1 MKIGLALGSGSAR
14 GWSHIGIIEALAEL
28 DIHPEIVCGTSIGSI
43 VGAAYAT
50 GNLGRL
56 KQRVCALTKLNT
68 ASYFNFSM
76 SIDGFVNKEKLR
88 AFFADCVTPPGMLIE
103 DLPVRYASVATEVS
117 TGREYWLKKGP
128 LEEAIWSSISLPGL
142 FPPVF
147 YHDRWLFDGG
157 LVNPVP
163 ISVCRAL
170 GADIVLAVNLNGE
183 LIGRHSAKKK
193 PKENKEGEG
202 DFVERIAMTIRQ
214 YGTTLFGEN
223 ESPAHHP
230 PSVFGTIASA
240 VDIVQDRITRSRMA
254 GDPPDIFLTPRLAHV
269 GLLEFYKAEEVINEG
284 KACVSRALTKAIDMT
299 DDPGERQGD
308 ILSRHAATLGR
319 HLKSSPCPQF
329 FPTPHPCSRWRHS
342 WADGFP
348 PGCCSSASCAPF
360 CRMPT
365 SSASGS
371 ASAMPT
377 RSGTGGF
384 PIPSRL
390 PCSWAVLASEWPRCS
405 CAVHASWDS
414 PSAFWPS
421 QAISCWTQ

>member
-254 GDPPDIFLTPRLAHV
+254 GDPPDIFLTLRLAHV

-284 KACVSRALTKAIDMT
+284 RACVSRALPALETLLHRDFGHAH
-299 DDPGERQGD
+299 QGD
-308 ILSRHAATLGR
+308 
-319 HLKSSPCPQF
+319 
-329 FPTPHPCSRWRHS
+329 
-342 WADGFP
+342 
-348 PGCCSSASCAPF
+348 
-360 CRMPT
+360 
-365 SSASGS
+365 
-371 ASAMPT
+371 
-377 RSGTGGF
+377 
-384 PIPSRL
+384 
-390 PCSWAVLASEWPRCS
+390 
-405 CAVHASWDS
+405 
-414 PSAFWPS
+414 
-421 QAISCWTQ
+421 

>member
-50 GNLGRL
+50 GNIGRL

-147 YHDRWLFDGG
+147 YH
-157 LVNPVP
+157 
-163 ISVCRAL
+163 SVCRAL

-284 KACVSRALTKAIDMT
+284 KACVSRALPALETLLHRDFGHAH
-299 DDPGERQGD
+299 QGD
-308 ILSRHAATLGR
+308 
-319 HLKSSPCPQF
+319 
-329 FPTPHPCSRWRHS
+329 
-342 WADGFP
+342 
-348 PGCCSSASCAPF
+348 
-360 CRMPT
+360 
-365 SSASGS
+365 
-371 ASAMPT
+371 
-377 RSGTGGF
+377 
-384 PIPSRL
+384 
-390 PCSWAVLASEWPRCS
+390 
-405 CAVHASWDS
+405 
-414 PSAFWPS
+414 
-421 QAISCWTQ
+421 

>member
-157 LVNPVP
+157 
-163 ISVCRAL
+163 RAL

-284 KACVSRALTKAIDMT
+284 KACVSRALPALETLLHRDFGHAH
-299 DDPGERQGD
+299 QGD
-308 ILSRHAATLGR
+308 
-319 HLKSSPCPQF
+319 
-329 FPTPHPCSRWRHS
+329 
-342 WADGFP
+342 
-348 PGCCSSASCAPF
+348 
-360 CRMPT
+360 
-365 SSASGS
+365 
-371 ASAMPT
+371 
-377 RSGTGGF
+377 
-384 PIPSRL
+384 
-390 PCSWAVLASEWPRCS
+390 
-405 CAVHASWDS
+405 
-414 PSAFWPS
+414 
-421 QAISCWTQ
+421 

>member
-1 MKIGLALGSGSAR
+1 M
-14 GWSHIGIIEALAEL
+14 
-28 DIHPEIVCGTSIGSI
+28 
-43 VGAAYAT
+43 
-50 GNLGRL
+50 
-56 KQRVCALTKLNT
+56 
-68 ASYFNFSM
+68 
-76 SIDGFVNKEKLR
+76 
-88 AFFADCVTPPGMLIE
+88 
-103 DLPVRYASVATEVS
+103 
-117 TGREYWLKKGP
+117 
-128 LEEAIWSSISLPGL
+128 

-284 KACVSRALTKAIDMT
+284 KACVSRAFPALETLLHRDF
-299 DDPGERQGD
+299 GHVHQGD
-308 ILSRHAATLGR
+308 
-319 HLKSSPCPQF
+319 
-329 FPTPHPCSRWRHS
+329 
-342 WADGFP
+342 
-348 PGCCSSASCAPF
+348 
-360 CRMPT
+360 
-365 SSASGS
+365 
-371 ASAMPT
+371 
-377 RSGTGGF
+377 
-384 PIPSRL
+384 
-390 PCSWAVLASEWPRCS
+390 
-405 CAVHASWDS
+405 
-414 PSAFWPS
+414 
-421 QAISCWTQ
+421 

>member
-14 GWSHIGIIEALAEL
+14 GWSHIGVIEALAEL

-50 GNLGRL
+50 GNIARL
-56 KQRVCALTKLNT
+56 KRRVSGLTKLNT

-76 SIDGFVNKEKLR
+76 SSNGFVNKEKLR

-103 DLPVRYASVATEVS
+103 DLPVRYAAVATEVN

-183 LIGRHSAKKK
+183 LIGRHYAKKK
-193 PKENKEGEG
+193 PKENKEGDG

-223 ESPAHHP
+223 EPPARQP

-254 GDPPDIFLTPRLAHV
+254 GDPPDIFLTPRLSHV
-269 GLLEFYKAEEVINEG
+269 GLLEFYKAEEVISEG
-284 KACVSRALTKAIDMT
+284 KACVGRALPALETLLHRDFI
-299 DDPGERQGD
+299 
-308 ILSRHAATLGR
+308 HAREDT
-319 HLKSSPCPQF
+319 
-329 FPTPHPCSRWRHS
+329 CS
-342 WADGFP
+342 
-348 PGCCSSASCAPF
+348 
-360 CRMPT
+360 
-365 SSASGS
+365 
-371 ASAMPT
+371 
-377 RSGTGGF
+377 
-384 PIPSRL
+384 
-390 PCSWAVLASEWPRCS
+390 
-405 CAVHASWDS
+405 
-414 PSAFWPS
+414 
-421 QAISCWTQ
+421 